1 MKKKLGIV
9 GDDHKDEQLITELLS
24 WMYQN
29 KADYTNTFC
38 FLMNEYESK
47 NEIYKNKQFILW
59 KKKWED
65 RITLNQHSLEKSF
78 EIMRSVNPLVI
89 PRNHLVE
96 EALDL
101 ATQQDNLN
109 KVNELLKVLKNPYNR
124 NSKTS
129 DYQSMPLTDEKYVT
143 YCGT

>member
-1 MKKKLGIV
+1 MIL
-9 GDDHKDEQLITELLS
+9 
-24 WMYQN
+24 
-29 KADYTNTFC
+29 
-38 FLMNEYESK
+38 K
-47 NEIYKNKQFILW
+47 N
-59 KKKWED
+59 
-65 RITLNQHSLEKSF
+65 F

-129 DYQSMPLTDEKYVT
+129 DYQSMPLTNEKY
-143 YCGT
+143 